1 MFMKLL
7 RFFEFVQEWDDLS
20 LSIGVKNKNKKAEN
34 YFYEKY
40 FKSLYYYIKSRTST
54 LDDEE
59 INIVVNNAIIRGMT
73 KIELF
78 DNKGSLEGWMKKIAS
93 NCLADYIKSNK
104 KESEVIY
111 KEKLPEKGYNPEQA
125 DLEKQIKAK
134 FQMFKKELTPLQ
146 IKIIDMYL
154 NGYKHKEIADEF
166 NMSEGTSK
174 WHVNDIMNKFK
185 NWYKKNKNI

>member
-1 MFMKLL
+1 MKLL

>member
-54 LDDEE
+54 LDNEE
-59 INIVVNNAIIRGMT
+59 INIVVNNAITRGMT

-93 NCLADYIKSNK
+93 NCLSDYIKSNK

-154 NGYKHKEIADEF
+154 NGYKHKEIADEL

-185 NWYKKNKNI
+185 NWYKKNKDI